1 MANHRELVAQ
11 VSAWTR
17 TRTPLQAAQAL
28 QSAGI
33 PAGPMNRPP
42 DILED
47 PQLIERKLFSD
58 MVHPLFDHPLPA
70 ETGPAPFRHIPPAPQ
85 RPAPLPGQDTREI
98 CRKMLGMSTE
108 ETERLIADGVL
119 FAPTDTAERRV

>member
-1 MANHRELVAQ
+1 LLAQ

-17 TRTPLQAAQAL
+17 TRAPLQVAEAL
-28 QSAGI
+28 QSAGV
-33 PAGPMNRPP
+33 PAGQMNRPH
-42 DILED
+42 DILDD
-47 PQLIERKLFSD
+47 PHLRVRKLFSD

-98 CRKMLGMSTE
+98 CHKILGMSSD
-108 ETERLIADGVL
+108 ETERLINDGVL
-119 FAPTDTAERRV
+119 FASTDTA